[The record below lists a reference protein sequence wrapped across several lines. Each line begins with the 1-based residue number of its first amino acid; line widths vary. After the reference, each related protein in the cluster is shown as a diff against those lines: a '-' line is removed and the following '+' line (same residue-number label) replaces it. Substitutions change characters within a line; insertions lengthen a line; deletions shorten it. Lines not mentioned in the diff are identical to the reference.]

1 MDKKTLIGLLIVGV
15 ILFGYVFYNSKQ
27 VAKYQQ
33 EQYRADSIARAEHP
47 ERYVEEVPLSDTG
60 KAVRDELEA
69 RQAEQA
75 RQDSIVIANIGQSLV
90 DASRA
95 EARTYTLENE
105 VIKVWVSSK
114 GATVTNVELKDYKRY
129 DGQPLMI
136 YKEGTAKF
144 DMELFIKRAYNF
156 AQLNTED
163 YVFTEAEMT
172 ETPLPEGGFAQS
184 LHLKL
189 PVDAETG
196 AAIEYVYTLR
206 PDNYMVDFDIN
217 FIGMQEYTSNLTF
230 FNFDWG
236 ATTLQ
241 NEKG

>member
-1 MDKKTLIGLLIVGV
+1 
-15 ILFGYVFYNSKQ
+15 
-27 VAKYQQ
+27 
-33 EQYRADSIARAEHP
+33 
-47 ERYVEEVPLSDTG
+47 
-60 KAVRDELEA
+60 
-69 RQAEQA
+69 
-75 RQDSIVIANIGQSLV
+75 
-90 DASRA
+90 
-95 EARTYTLENE
+95 
-105 VIKVWVSSK
+105 
-114 GATVTNVELKDYKRY
+114 
-129 DGQPLMI
+129 
-136 YKEGTAKF
+136 
-144 DMELFIKRAYNF
+144 
-156 AQLNTED
+156 
-163 YVFTEAEMT
+163 MT

-241 NEKG
+241 NEKGYKNENMNTTLAYRYPGAKKIEQLGASEGHRGKEIKTKVNWVSFKQQFFASVLIAREDFTADAVGFDTKSE